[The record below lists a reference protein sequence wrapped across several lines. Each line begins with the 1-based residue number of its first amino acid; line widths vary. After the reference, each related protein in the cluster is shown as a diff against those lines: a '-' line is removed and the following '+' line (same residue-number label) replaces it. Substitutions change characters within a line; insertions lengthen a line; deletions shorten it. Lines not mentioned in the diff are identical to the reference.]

1 MLAVFRLEIRRL
13 RRGPSVWIV
22 ATMLQI
28 VLAWYCLTALE
39 QYLMMQSK
47 ISLSDN
53 GPGLT
58 TWLLARFSYPSA
70 FALLLAVPAL
80 SMQSIA
86 VERREGSLTQL
97 LVAPVSASAIAFG
110 KFAAL
115 ATVLSAYVG
124 LALLN
129 LLCIA
134 MLAPLDLAAI
144 AVAHLSLLA
153 LTLCAAAIGLLCSS
167 MTSSPVAAA
176 FSSSAVL
183 LVLWLMGGS
192 TIKLFA
198 DFDIASLSLPAHLGR
213 GLQGVLHSA
222 DISYFVILI
231 VAAMTFVSRRLAN
244 LRLTGSA

>member
-1 MLAVFRLEIRRL
+1 MLAVYALEIRRL
-13 RRGPSVWIV
+13 RRGPSVWVV
-22 ATMLQI
+22 AAMLQI
-28 VLAWYCLTALE
+28 VLGWYCLSALE
-39 QYLMMQSK
+39 QYLTLQAK
-47 ISLSDN
+47 FSLQDG

-86 VERREGSLTQL
+86 AERREGSLIQL
-97 LVAPVSASAIAFG
+97 LASPVSATAITLG
-110 KFAAL
+110 KYAAL

-134 MLAPLDLAAI
+134 LLAPLDLAAI
-144 AVAHLSLLA
+144 GVAHLSLLG
-153 LTLCAAAIGLLCSS
+153 LTLSAAAIGLLCSS
-167 MTSSPVAAA
+167 ATASPVAAA

-192 TIKLFA
+192 EGQLFA
-198 DFDIASLSLPAHLGR
+198 GLSTESLSLPSHLGR
-213 GLQGVLHSA
+213 GLQGVVHSA
-222 DISYFVILI
+222 DFSYFLI
-231 VAAMTFVSRRLAN
+231 VISGSLMFVSRRLAN
-244 LRLTGSA
+244 MRLNGAL